1 METEKK
7 TTSLKKIKS
16 CFSMTNR
23 LLAVSSYSFGYNF
36 IWVAV
41 SVMILPVQIF
51 DIVGEENKEFYLS
64 IVQILGSIGHF
75 FATPVFGALSDTTN
89 FRYGKRRIYI
99 ALTVPICCF
108 FFMLMSIF
116 TFGSIWCIPVV
127 IFLLFMIQV
136 TISASLG
143 PYGGLIPDLIE
154 VKNQGM
160 ANGVQGFGNALG
172 TLGASAVCA
181 LLMEVVPGGW
191 KYVVTYGV
199 ACLVFLASAAY
210 TVVGLREKYV
220 KKEKAPFNCKQSI
233 LKVAKKFY
241 FPIKVYYRFF
251 IVSFSTFLLF
261 LGLNMLSPFIQY
273 FIKDVL
279 QYENEII
286 FTAIVMFIFVLGS
299 ATGGVFGGVMSDIVG
314 PKIVLF
320 FGLLFLLM
328 GYGIYL
334 FVIAF
339 IHHRIVSGILLA
351 GSFICVGLGFGSS
364 VASINTI
371 TMKVIPETNRA
382 RDLAVGSQF
391 LLIADTVGS
400 LVGGQLLAWLK
411 GYSIRLAYG
420 VLIGLGIIMYIL
432 CGFLMLFVTLDKK
445 KQKIEEPVEKAS
457 TVSKPIQSEQSE
469 NEEASEN
476 KESGNLK

>member
-1 METEKK
+1 
-7 TTSLKKIKS
+7 
-16 CFSMTNR
+16 
-23 LLAVSSYSFGYNF
+23 
-36 IWVAV
+36 
-41 SVMILPVQIF
+41 
-51 DIVGEENKEFYLS
+51 
-64 IVQILGSIGHF
+64 
-75 FATPVFGALSDTTN
+75 
-89 FRYGKRRIYI
+89 
-99 ALTVPICCF
+99 
-108 FFMLMSIF
+108 MLMSIF
-116 TFGSIWCIPVV
+116 TFGSIWNIPVI

-136 TISASLG
+136 SISASLG

-154 VKNQGM
+154 EKHQGM
-160 ANGVQGFGNALG
+160 ANGAQGFGNALA
-172 TLGASAVCA
+172 TLAASATCA

-191 KYVVTYGV
+191 KYVVTYGA
-199 ACLVFLASAAY
+199 ACLVFLITSTY
-210 TVVGLREKYV
+210 TVIGLREKYV
-220 KKEKAPFNCKQSI
+220 PKEKTPFNCKQSI
-233 LKVAKKFY
+233 IKVAKKFY
-241 FPIKVYYRFF
+241 FPIKIYYRFF
-251 IVSFSTFLLF
+251 IVSFCTFLLF

-279 QYENEII
+279 QYENEIV

-299 ATGGVFGGVMSDIVG
+299 ATGGVFGGVMSDIIG

-339 IHHRIVSGILLA
+339 IHHQIVSGILLA

-371 TMKVIPETNRA
+371 TMRVIPESNTA

-420 VLIGLGIIMYIL
+420 VLIGIGIVMYII
-432 CGFLMLFVTLDKK
+432 CGFLMLCVTLNKK
-445 KQKIEEPVEKAS
+445 KKKVEPVQENSIITKRES
-457 TVSKPIQSEQSE
+457 QTIQTSEE
-469 NEEASEN
+469 LKDIEVEETNEETKEVNENIKEETNVVVEDTAVIQPTDEINQTSVEEIPSEEGIIQVEN
-476 KESGNLK
+476 